1 MMKKYLGLIIP
12 NVIIFIV
19 GIIFILLSSYYAEGI
34 SNNLNMLFV
43 SLAFITDWLTNLIL
57 YYTDKK
63 SLKIVDCLL
72 SAVIVSVCHIAVI
85 FIVTA

>member
-1 MMKKYLGLIIP
+1 MKKYLGLIIP
-12 NVIIFIV
+12 NVIVFIV
-19 GIIFILLSSYYAEGI
+19 GMIFIFLSSYYTEGI
-34 SNNLNMLFV
+34 SNNLNLLFV

-57 YYTDKK
+57 YFTDKK

-72 SAVIVSVCHIAVI
+72 ASVIVSVCHIAVI

>member
-1 MMKKYLGLIIP
+1 MKKYLGLIIP

-43 SLAFITDWLTNLIL
+43 SLAFITDWLTNLI
-57 YYTDKK
+57 
-63 SLKIVDCLL
+63 
-72 SAVIVSVCHIAVI
+72 
-85 FIVTA
+85 

>member
-1 MMKKYLGLIIP
+1 MKKYLGLIIP
-12 NVIIFIV
+12 NVIVFIV
-19 GIIFILLSSYYAEGI
+19 GMIFIFLSSYYTEGI
-34 SNNLNMLFV
+34 SNNLNLLFV

-57 YYTDKK
+57 YFTDKK

-72 SAVIVSVCHIAVI
+72 ASVIVSVCHFAVI

>member
-1 MMKKYLGLIIP
+1 MKKYLGLIIP

-57 YYTDKK
+57 YFTD
-63 SLKIVDCLL
+63 
-72 SAVIVSVCHIAVI
+72 
-85 FIVTA
+85 

>member
-1 MMKKYLGLIIP
+1 MKKYLGLIIP

-57 YYTDKK
+57 YFTDKK

-72 SAVIVSVCHIAVI
+72 SGVIVSVCHIAVI